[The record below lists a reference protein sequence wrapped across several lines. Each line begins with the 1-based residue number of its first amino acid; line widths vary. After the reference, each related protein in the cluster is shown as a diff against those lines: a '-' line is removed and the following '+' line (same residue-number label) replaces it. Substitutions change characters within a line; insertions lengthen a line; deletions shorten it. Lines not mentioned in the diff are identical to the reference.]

1 MSVTLEDCFNH
12 YQVEEILSGEN
23 QIYCNACNRMAD
35 AQTKNLLF
43 TSPEVMTI
51 ILNRGKGLEFE
62 VNFEYPLVLG
72 HFIAFCKSP
81 VDNKWYCYNDAI
93 VTQTEDPR
101 HQSSGNYDGIPYVL
115 YYQKVKHKH
124 TSDKITLYFNY
135 GEGKQLFLD
144 VDKNMKAKDMINA
157 LINKYNLP
165 KNINLFYE
173 KDNIMIEGEN
183 TIGSFNLANKSII
196 IVISK

>member
-1 MSVTLEDCFNH
+1 MVF
-12 YQVEEILSGEN
+12 
-23 QIYCNACNRMAD
+23 
-35 AQTKNLLF
+35 
-43 TSPEVMTI
+43 
-51 ILNRGKGLEFE
+51 
-62 VNFEYPLVLG
+62 
-72 HFIAFCKSP
+72 
-81 VDNKWYCYNDAI
+81 